1 MPISKAMEKLQF
13 IIPINASKD
22 CVWKA
27 LWSDETYRQWTSVF
41 HKNSYVQGEWKEG
54 SKIYFL
60 TEPGRGIFSIVKK
73 KTDNEQMIFE
83 HLGVVK
89 DGIEEPK
96 DWIGSHECYYLSED
110 NGKTILKIEMDTTRD
125 FKQYFSDTFPIAMDT
140 IKNIAEMQAVS

>member
-1 MPISKAMEKLQF
+1 
-13 IIPINASKD
+13 
-22 CVWKA
+22 
-27 LWSDETYRQWTSVF
+27 
-41 HKNSYVQGEWKEG
+41 
-54 SKIYFL
+54 
-60 TEPGRGIFSIVKK
+60 
-73 KTDNEQMIFE
+73 
-83 HLGVVK
+83 VVK